1 MENLSSHLQ
10 KFPIALIKY
19 HDSQGQGF
27 PTRNLERGQV
37 QRDLSGSVGE
47 RRLREAVGHVAGW
60 NGFVGQGMVVL
71 QLGGFSLSMGIVG
84 ALTYRPGLGS
94 TALSYDG
101 LRLRLL
107 FR

>member
-1 MENLSSHLQ
+1 
-10 KFPIALIKY
+10 
-19 HDSQGQGF
+19 
-27 PTRNLERGQV
+27 
-37 QRDLSGSVGE
+37 
-47 RRLREAVGHVAGW
+47 
-60 NGFVGQGMVVL
+60 MVVL

>member
-1 MENLSSHLQ
+1 M
-10 KFPIALIKY
+10 I
-19 HDSQGQGF
+19 
-27 PTRNLERGQV
+27 
-37 QRDLSGSVGE
+37 
-47 RRLREAVGHVAGW
+47 GHVA
-60 NGFVGQGMVVL
+60 GFVGQGMVVVL

-94 TALSYDG
+94 TAPSYDG